1 MEFVL
6 ILWVLC
12 SIFSYIVARDRAP
25 SKAGAAALWG
35 FLLGPIGV
43 VIAFNMK
50 EPEKRRPILGQEFIP
65 PKGRTIR
72 RTVSSIFI
80 VGDNRQFPHLSAA
93 KEAIYREIKE
103 KIEGDGEPCIVR

>member
-50 EPEKRRPILGQEFIP
+50 EPEKRPNDERTISNEQLISH
-65 PKGRTIR
+65 KGRTIK
-72 RTVSSIFI
+72 RTGSSIFI
-80 VGDNRQFPHLSAA
+80 VVTIDNSL
-93 KEAIYREIKE
+93 I
-103 KIEGDGEPCIVR
+103 

>member
-50 EPEKRRPILGQEFIP
+50 EPEKRPNDERTISNEQLISH
-65 PKGRTIR
+65 KGRTIG
-72 RTVSSIFI
+72 RTGSSIFI
-80 VGDNRQFPHLSAA
+80 VGDNRQFANLGAA
-93 KEAIYREIKE
+93 KEAIDREIKE
-103 KIEGDGEPCIVR
+103 KNRR

>member
-12 SIFSYIVARDRAP
+12 ALFAYIVARDRAP

-50 EPEKRRPILGQEFIP
+50 EPEKRPNAERAILDQQLIP
-65 PKGRTIR
+65 HKGRTIG
-72 RTVSSIFI
+72 RTGSSIFI
-80 VGDNRQFPHLSAA
+80 VGDNRQFPHLGAA
-93 KEAIYREIKE
+93 KEAIDREEQEKKE
-103 KIEGDGEPCIVR
+103 KNRW

>member
-50 EPEKRRPILGQEFIP
+50 EPEKRPNDE
-65 PKGRTIR
+65 RTI
-72 RTVSSIFI
+72 SKAKSLF
-80 VGDNRQFPHLSAA
+80 HL
-93 KEAIYREIKE
+93 K
-103 KIEGDGEPCIVR
+103 GVQ